1 MSTPQSDRIK
11 LMLVTRVL
19 VVDGN
24 VVDSEMMAEALRA
37 YGHDVSVATAS
48 HAALDLVATFCPRVA
63 VLDIGLLKM
72 DGYELARRI
81 RASGVACRLIAVTG
95 HGIASDR
102 VRERQAGF
110 TRHLM
115 KPVTIA
121 ALLTAV
127 SGD

>member
-1 MSTPQSDRIK
+1 
-11 LMLVTRVL
+11 MLVTRVL

-48 HAALDLVATFCPRVA
+48 HAAFELVATFSPKVA
-63 VLDIGLLKM
+63 VLDIGLPKM

-81 RASGVACRLIAVTG
+81 CASGVACRLIAVTG
-95 HGIASDR
+95 CGIESER
-102 VRERQAGF
+102 VRARAAGF
-110 TRHLM
+110 TKYLM
-115 KPVTIA
+115 KPVTTA
-121 ALLTAV
+121 ALLAAI